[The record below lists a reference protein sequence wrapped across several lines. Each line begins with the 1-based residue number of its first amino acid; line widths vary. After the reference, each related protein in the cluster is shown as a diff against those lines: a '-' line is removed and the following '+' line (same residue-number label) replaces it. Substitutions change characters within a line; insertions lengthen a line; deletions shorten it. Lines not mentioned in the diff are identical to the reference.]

1 MKIEL
6 IEKQGYGPNAYL
18 IQHQH
23 WTEMT
28 RWLYQNDVDYWQLS
42 SSPWGIG
49 FQVKGDNIEWFNLKW
64 L

>member
-1 MKIEL
+1 MKVEL

-18 IQHQH
+18 IEHRH

-28 RWLYQNDVDYWQLS
+28 RWLYQNNVDFWQLS

-49 FQVKGDNIEWFNLKW
+49 FQIKDNIEWFNLKW